1 MLMCCHL
8 KNCSFTFPTAAV
20 NICHCKGFLPYPWY
34 PPRRSLLGLHSSR
47 PPHITP
53 GLSLSICHCVWITIS
68 MHLYCL
74 DIWNEPQEMLLCSN
88 EVVSNATVKCEP
100 GFLTARNFIW
110 TVYSWTQSESE
121 SITCK
126 PYPTIKKKNKKKN
139 LISSHLAT
147 HPPLATFPG
156 DFVMQWAAMDQPP
169 STGQQMIKC
178 TLKDQSCSGEK
189 RKKKRKKKQGREE
202 EEGAGGSL
210 GVCLH

>member
-126 PYPTIKKKNKKKN
+126 PYPTIKKTKQNKKKLN
-139 LISSHLAT
+139 
-147 HPPLATFPG
+147 
-156 DFVMQWAAMDQPP
+156 QQPP
-169 STGQQMIKC
+169 CYSSSISHFPWGLCYAMSRDGSASKHRATN
-178 TLKDQSCSGEK
+178 DQVHPK
-189 RKKKRKKKQGREE
+189 RSKLLRREAKKEKKKKNRDERRRRGP
-202 EEGAGGSL
+202 GA
-210 GVCLH
+210 H